1 MCIFNRIIAI
11 LLMLLGIIHDVAT
24 FTPLITGGLE
34 SVSEV
39 QVKALTYMSLI
50 CGASLI
56 LSGLLLFLLLPFRA
70 EHKSIKNATN
80 IIGIFL
86 LAAGILAVV
95 YMPYNPFAWITLI
108 LCLSADF
115 GIIRTK

>member
-34 SVSEV
+34 SVSEM

-50 CGASLI
+50 CGASII
-56 LSGLLLFLLLPFRA
+56 LSGLLLFLLLTFCA
-70 EHKSIKNATN
+70 EDKCIKNLILYYIYIVVRPFLFRVFLVLFVIA
-80 IIGIFL
+80 FL
-86 LAAGILAVV
+86 L
-95 YMPYNPFAWITLI
+95 
-108 LCLSADF
+108 
-115 GIIRTK
+115 